1 MAGFVATFV
10 REVSPQQVVGP
21 VVIASSATTYAS
33 ARGASSGLQ
42 DRGSELQDQGWQSV
56 STGRLGQEVR
66 AFTAIRSLDQTSY
79 ESFVVE
85 WRQDNVDNE
94 IRIAG
99 NAATLDLNYALTLAR
114 LQQRTEQG

>member
-1 MAGFVATFV
+1 
-10 REVSPQQVVGP
+10 
-21 VVIASSATTYAS
+21 
-33 ARGASSGLQ
+33 
-42 DRGSELQDQGWQSV
+42 
-56 STGRLGQEVR
+56 RLGQEVR